1 MKMKSI
7 EKNKEI
13 LLLKKRIKNLLIYLK
28 RKDNNILILDNELRM
43 FEKENE
49 EMKIDNKSLMKENKK
64 LEKVNE
70 NLLAKKECICNVGLE
85 HCNKAV
91 IEQKKENE
99 ILRNRFDDL
108 FNELDEYRKRNGELT
123 KELKKLKDDSKLVYK
138 ENENYDMI
146 SSIEDLKE
154 KLNRLK
160 KENDYLKGVLNKNKI
175 YAK

>member
-1 MKMKSI
+1 
-7 EKNKEI
+7 
-13 LLLKKRIKNLLIYLK
+13 
-28 RKDNNILILDNELRM
+28 
-43 FEKENE
+43 
-49 EMKIDNKSLMKENKK
+49 
-64 LEKVNE
+64 
-70 NLLAKKECICNVGLE
+70 
-85 HCNKAV
+85 
-91 IEQKKENE
+91 
-99 ILRNRFDDL
+99 
-108 FNELDEYRKRNGELT
+108 LT